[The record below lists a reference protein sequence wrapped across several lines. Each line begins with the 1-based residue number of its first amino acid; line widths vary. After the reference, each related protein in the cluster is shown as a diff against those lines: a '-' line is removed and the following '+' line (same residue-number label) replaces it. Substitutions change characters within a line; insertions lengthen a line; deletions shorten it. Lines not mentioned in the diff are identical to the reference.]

1 MAANEEI
8 SDTIYVSNL
17 HENVTILQLVEQFG
31 MIGNVKVST
40 VEPKSLIISQLHYC
54 YDMYL

>member
-31 MIGNVKVST
+31 MIGNVKVRT
-40 VEPKSLIISQLHYC
+40 VELKSLIISQLHYC

>member
-1 MAANEEI
+1 MSVASNEEI
-8 SDTIYVSNL
+8 SNTIRVSNL

-40 VEPKSLIISQLHYC
+40 VELVSLVIAAAELH
-54 YDMYL
+54 